1 MKRTNL
7 HIFYVHFCTKRRNPR
22 RYVYEKILHRSSR
35 CNTGSRTMITAQA
48 ADTIDGTVV
57 SGTYKRSTNGGR
69 RRGLKSPAGGAWEK
83 LSDGTYKYHFAEGLE
98 ATDYWLEI
106 DGTWYYF
113 GHDNI
118 MQTGWVKDDG
128 NWYYMDLETG
138 ALFTGWHEISGKWSY
153 FHEEGDG
160 FKGTLMV
167 NCETP
172 DGYTVDVNG
181 ALVE

>member
-1 MKRTNL
+1 MK
-7 HIFYVHFCTKRRNPR
+7 
-22 RYVYEKILHRSSR
+22 KICIAALAA
-35 CNTGSRTMITAQA
+35 TLALGTMITAQA
-48 ADTIDGTVV
+48 ADTLDGTVV

-106 DGTWYYF
+106 NGT
-113 GHDNI
+113 
-118 MQTGWVKDDG
+118 
-128 NWYYMDLETG
+128 WYYMDLETG
-138 ALFTGWHEISGKWSY
+138 ALFTGWHEISGKWYY

>member
-1 MKRTNL
+1 MKKLCIAALAATL
-7 HIFYVHFCTKRRNPR
+7 A
-22 RYVYEKILHRSSR
+22 L
-35 CNTGSRTMITAQA
+35 GTMITAQA
-48 ADTIDGTVV
+48 ADTTDGTVV

-138 ALFTGWHEISGKWSY
+138 ALFTGWHEIGGKWYY

-167 NCETP
+167 DCVTP
-172 DGYTVDVNG
+172 DGHTVDVNG
-181 ALVE
+181 ALVK

>member
-1 MKRTNL
+1 MKK
-7 HIFYVHFCTKRRNPR
+7 FCIAALAAT
-22 RYVYEKILHRSSR
+22 LAL
-35 CNTGSRTMITAQA
+35 GTMITAQA
-48 ADTIDGTVV
+48 ADTLDGTVV

-98 ATDYWLEI
+98 ATD
-106 DGTWYYF
+106 
-113 GHDNI
+113 
-118 MQTGWVKDDG
+118 
-128 NWYYMDLETG
+128 
-138 ALFTGWHEISGKWSY
+138 GWHEISGKWYY

>member
-1 MKRTNL
+1 MKK
-7 HIFYVHFCTKRRNPR
+7 FCIAALAAT
-22 RYVYEKILHRSSR
+22 LAL
-35 CNTGSRTMITAQA
+35 GTMITAQA

-128 NWYYMDLETG
+128 NWYY
-138 ALFTGWHEISGKWSY
+138 

>member
-1 MKRTNL
+1 MCIFVPKDEIPGGTFMKK
-7 HIFYVHFCTKRRNPR
+7 FCIAALAAT
-22 RYVYEKILHRSSR
+22 LAL
-35 CNTGSRTMITAQA
+35 GTMITAQA
-48 ADTIDGTVV
+48 ADTTDGTVV

-118 MQTGWVKDDG
+118 MQTGWVKDDA
-128 NWYYMDLETG
+128 TG
-138 ALFTGWHEISGKWSY
+138 TTWTLRPALSSPAGTRSAASGTTSTRKAMASR
-153 FHEEGDG
+153 
-160 FKGTLMV
+160 
-167 NCETP
+167 
-172 DGYTVDVNG
+172 
-181 ALVE
+181 ALSW

>member
-1 MKRTNL
+1 MCIFVPKDEIPGGTFMKK
-7 HIFYVHFCTKRRNPR
+7 FCIAALAAT
-22 RYVYEKILHRSSR
+22 LAL
-35 CNTGSRTMITAQA
+35 GTMITAQA
-48 ADTIDGTVV
+48 ADTLDGTVV

-118 MQTGWVKDDG
+118 MR
-128 NWYYMDLETG
+128 
-138 ALFTGWHEISGKWSY
+138 
-153 FHEEGDG
+153 
-160 FKGTLMV
+160 
-167 NCETP
+167 P
-172 DGYTVDVNG
+172 DG
-181 ALVE
+181 

>member
-1 MKRTNL
+1 
-7 HIFYVHFCTKRRNPR
+7 
-22 RYVYEKILHRSSR
+22 
-35 CNTGSRTMITAQA
+35 
-48 ADTIDGTVV
+48 
-57 SGTYKRSTNGGR
+57 
-69 RRGLKSPAGGAWEK
+69 
-83 LSDGTYKYHFAEGLE
+83 
-98 ATDYWLEI
+98 
-106 DGTWYYF
+106 
-113 GHDNI
+113 

-128 NWYYMDLETG
+128 NWYYMDLKTG
-138 ALFTGWHEISGKWSY
+138 ALFTGWHEISGKWYY

>member
-1 MKRTNL
+1 MK
-7 HIFYVHFCTKRRNPR
+7 
-22 RYVYEKILHRSSR
+22 KICIAALAA
-35 CNTGSRTMITAQA
+35 TLALGTMITAQA
-48 ADTIDGTVV
+48 AETPNETTV
-57 SGTYKRSTNGGR
+57 SAKYQRSTNGGR

-128 NWYYMDLETG
+128 NWYYMDL
-138 ALFTGWHEISGKWSY
+138 
-153 FHEEGDG
+153 
-160 FKGTLMV
+160 
-167 NCETP
+167 
-172 DGYTVDVNG
+172 
-181 ALVE
+181 

>member
-1 MKRTNL
+1 M
-7 HIFYVHFCTKRRNPR
+7 TKVLALGMAAAMLAGAPLPAMAADAAPADAA
-22 RYVYEKILHRSSR
+22 V
-35 CNTGSRTMITAQA
+35 TAETQA
-48 ADTIDGTVV
+48 ADAAVTAESQPADAAVIAETQPEIAMQAADEDAAGTALPNGVDPLTLDGLVQL
-57 SGTYKRSTNGGR
+57 N
-69 RRGLKSPAGGAWEK
+69 
-83 LSDGTYKYHFAEGLE
+83 
-98 ATDYWLEI
+98 
-106 DGTWYYF
+106 
-113 GHDNI
+113 
-118 MQTGWVKDDG
+118 DG

-138 ALFTGWHEISGKWSY
+138 ALFTGWHEISGKWYY

>member
-1 MKRTNL
+1 MKQRFLPSIIAAQRRT
-7 HIFYVHFCTKRRNPR
+7 
-22 RYVYEKILHRSSR
+22 
-35 CNTGSRTMITAQA
+35 
-48 ADTIDGTVV
+48 
-57 SGTYKRSTNGGR
+57 

-128 NWYYMDLETG
+128 NWYYMDLKTG
-138 ALFTGWHEISGKWSY
+138 ALFTGWHEINGN
-153 FHEEGDG
+153 
-160 FKGTLMV
+160 GTTSTRKATDSRVLSW
-167 NCETP
+167 
-172 DGYTVDVNG
+172 
-181 ALVE
+181 

>member
-1 MKRTNL
+1 MASDFTVL
-7 HIFYVHFCTKRRNPR
+7 RRF
-22 RYVYEKILHRSSR
+22 VEIV
-35 CNTGSRTMITAQA
+35 
-48 ADTIDGTVV
+48 ID
-57 SGTYKRSTNGGR
+57 
-69 RRGLKSPAGGAWEK
+69 PAAGGWGQNDAGK
-83 LSDGTYKYHFAEGLE
+83 
-98 ATDYWLEI
+98 WLYYENNKPMTGWKQI

-113 GHDNI
+113 DAAGL
-118 MQTGWVKDDG
+118 MQAGGWQ
-128 NWYYMDLETG
+128 
-138 ALFTGWHEISGKWSY
+138 EISGKWYY

>member
-1 MKRTNL
+1 MK
-7 HIFYVHFCTKRRNPR
+7 
-22 RYVYEKILHRSSR
+22 KICIAALAA
-35 CNTGSRTMITAQA
+35 TLALGTMITAQA
-48 ADTIDGTVV
+48 ADTTEP
-57 SGTYKRSTNGGR
+57 TYPKQYRSVNGGL
-69 RRGLKSPAGGAWEK
+69 RGLKSPAGGAWEE
-83 LSDGTYKYHFAEGLE
+83 LADGTWKYHFAEGLE

-138 ALFTGWHEISGKWSY
+138 ALFTGWHEIGGKWYY

-167 NCETP
+167 DCVTP
-172 DGYTVDVNG
+172 DGHTVDVNG

>member
-1 MKRTNL
+1 MK
-7 HIFYVHFCTKRRNPR
+7 
-22 RYVYEKILHRSSR
+22 KICIAALAA
-35 CNTGSRTMITAQA
+35 TLALGTMITAQA

-118 MQTGWVKDDG
+118 MQTGWVDDNG
-128 NWYYMDLETG
+128 KRYYMDLDGIMQTG
-138 ALFTGWHEISGKWSY
+138 TI
-153 FHEEGDG
+153 
-160 FKGTLMV
+160 
-167 NCETP
+167 
-172 DGYTVDVNG
+172 TVDDQNYELLADG
-181 ALVE
+181 SLKK

>member
-1 MKRTNL
+1 MK
-7 HIFYVHFCTKRRNPR
+7 
-22 RYVYEKILHRSSR
+22 KICIAALAA
-35 CNTGSRTMITAQA
+35 TLALGTMITAQA
-48 ADTIDGTVV
+48 ADTTEP
-57 SGTYKRSTNGGR
+57 TYPKQYRSVNGGR
-69 RRGLKSPAGGAWEK
+69 LRGLKSPAGGAWEE
-83 LSDGTYKYHFAEGLE
+83 LADGTWKYHFAEGLE

-106 DGTWYYF
+106 NGTWYYF

-138 ALFTGWHEISGKWSY
+138 ALFTGWHEISGKWYY

-167 NCETP
+167 DQRLELDQWKVLLYGSEKWLYAGGLCNSGWTH
-172 DGYTVDVNG
+172 G
-181 ALVE
+181 